1 MGTYTSLV
9 EVRDRNVN
17 NAQELAT
24 IWGQLRTEV
33 EEFDAEIQDTY
44 AVLGD
49 YDFIVVFDAEG
60 RDEAFKVSLAME
72 RHGLDMQTMEVIP
85 TDEFAELVTDI

>member
-1 MGTYTSLV
+1 MGLYTSLV
-9 EVRDRNVN
+9 RVRERDVN
-17 NAQELAT
+17 NVQELAT
-24 IWGQLRTEV
+24 IWGEIRSEI
-33 EEFDAEIQDTY
+33 EDFDATLEDTY

-49 YDFIVVFDAEG
+49 YDFIVIFEAAG
-60 RDEAFKVSLAME
+60 RDEAFKVALAME

>member
-1 MGTYTSLV
+1 MGMYTSLV
-9 EVRDRNVN
+9 RVRDRDINNV
-17 NAQELAT
+17 QELAT
-24 IWGQLRTEV
+24 LWGEIHTEV
-33 EEFDAEIQDTY
+33 EEYDATLEDTY

-49 YDFIVVFDAEG
+49 YDFIVIFDADG
-60 RDEAFKVSLAME
+60 RDEAFKVALAME